1 LPQTTFYYLY
11 NGQGMQKTL
20 PLCLSFAPSQ
30 LVTELFGSCLA
41 WSLFFGSERTLKNVE
56 CELHSQTSSGI
67 FKTTADYFLVPY
79 C

>member
-1 LPQTTFYYLY
+1 MVGHMGTLRVQVTLPQTTFYYLY

-41 WSLFFGSERTLKNVE
+41 WRV
-56 CELHSQTSSGI
+56 
-67 FKTTADYFLVPY
+67 YFLGRKGP
-79 C
+79 